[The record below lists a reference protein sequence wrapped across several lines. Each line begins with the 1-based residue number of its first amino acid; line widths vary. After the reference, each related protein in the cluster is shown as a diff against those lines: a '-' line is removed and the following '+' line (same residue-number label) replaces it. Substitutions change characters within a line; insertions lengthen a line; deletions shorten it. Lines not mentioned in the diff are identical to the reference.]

1 MADNITQQMSQR
13 RVFTRIPFDAD
24 YRLHNPNADKYW
36 KGRVV
41 DLSLRGTLVERPAD
55 LTPESG
61 EEYVFELLLG
71 SENLKVVMLVS
82 VAHFDENNIGFRCL
96 HIDLESISH
105 LRKILEFNLD
115 KPEMVE
121 REISEMLN
129 VVNG

>member
-1 MADNITQQMSQR
+1 MADDTTQQIPQR

-24 YRLHNPNADKYW
+24 YRLQNPNADKHW

-41 DLSLRGTLVERPAD
+41 DLSLKGTLIERPEE
-55 LTPESG
+55 LHPELG
-61 EEYVFELLLG
+61 EEFVVELLLG
-71 SENLKVVMLVS
+71 SDSLKVVMLVS

-105 LRKILEFNLD
+105 LRKILEFNLGN
-115 KPEMVE
+115 PEMVE